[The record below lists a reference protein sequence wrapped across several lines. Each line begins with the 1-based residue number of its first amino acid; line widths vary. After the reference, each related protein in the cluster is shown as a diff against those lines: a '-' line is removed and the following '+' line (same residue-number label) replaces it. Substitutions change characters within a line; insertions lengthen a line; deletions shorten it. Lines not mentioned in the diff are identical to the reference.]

1 MNNGDVIRTWT
12 KDINGIANLNQTIK
26 LENYKWN
33 GWESFPNYSNL
44 TTTSVSA
51 TNLGTKEAGSLGI
64 QQIKFDT
71 FSNGTNFNNYYNF

>member
-12 KDINGIANLNQTIK
+12 KDINGVANLNQTVK

-33 GWESFPNYSNL
+33 GWESFPNYFNL

-51 TNLGTKEAGSLGI
+51 TNLGTKDAGSLGI
-64 QQIKFDT
+64 QYNKFDT